1 MNRNSS
7 PENQDMNNNWMASS
21 FPDESPPAYS
31 DLFPSG
37 FNVGDGNAGWERES
51 ENIEESSLTTA
62 REPISVP
69 RTENATQEDTELASP
84 TRQNSFPQDSKKKT
98 LANVLG
104 LLDINGGIVGIIVGM
119 TIKHW
124 HILRLPSIWSILIGI
139 AILILVRAEK
149 TKVIFHSGLL
159 SIGLLA
165 GPSVIF
171 LITIVVNFMAIERKS
186 KKNNET
192 DPYLSM
198 IQG

>member
-7 PENQDMNNNWMASS
+7 QENQDMNNNWMASS

-37 FNVGDGNAGWERES
+37 FNVGNSGRERDP
-51 ENIEESSLTTA
+51 ENIEESSLTTS

-69 RTENATQEDTELASP
+69 RTENATQGDTELASP
-84 TRQNSFPQDSKKKT
+84 TRQNSFPPDSKKKT

-104 LLDINGGIVGIIVGM
+104 LLDINGGIVGIIVG
-119 TIKHW
+119 IKIEHW
-124 HILRLPSIWSILIGI
+124 HILRFPSMWSIIIGI
-139 AILILVRAEK
+139 TILLLVRAKK

-165 GPSVIF
+165 GPSVIS
-171 LITIVVNFMAIERKS
+171 LITIVVNFMAINKGY
-186 KKNNET
+186 K
-192 DPYLSM
+192 
-198 IQG
+198 G

>member
-7 PENQDMNNNWMASS
+7 QENQDMNNNWMASS

-37 FNVGDGNAGWERES
+37 FNVGGGNAGR

-69 RTENATQEDTELASP
+69 RTENATQGDTELASP
-84 TRQNSFPQDSKKKT
+84 TQQNSFPPDSKKKT

-104 LLDINGGIVGIIVGM
+104 LLDIIAGIVGFIVGM
-119 TIKHW
+119 KFKHW
-124 HILRLPSIWSILIGI
+124 DILRLPSAWSILIGN
-139 AILILVRAEK
+139 AILVLIRTKKA
-149 TKVIFHSGLL
+149 KVIFHSGLI

-165 GPSVIF
+165 GPSGIF
-171 LITIVVNFMAIERKS
+171 LITIVGNFMAIDKGY
-186 KKNNET
+186 K
-192 DPYLSM
+192 
-198 IQG
+198 G